1 MKEKRADA
9 ARGTGYAILLHAL
22 LIGLLLFGLH
32 RVSQQGGEAGGDGA
46 LQASVGSV
54 DDLSAKTRRALLGAP
69 KEATQPEPPVQE
81 QLPELPKPVEAPA
94 EPTPQPVAK
103 PTPAV
108 KETPPPKPEPQR
120 PQPPVKTPPPKPEP
134 APVDASKKVPRPE
147 PAKPVPDRK
156 AEAAIAAQAAAEAAR
171 LAKAS
176 TMAKQRAEQLAD
188 ARAAKSGRDAS
199 SSAGRTGAGQGSGQD
214 NSGRDKWKA
223 AVARA
228 IEAKWV
234 RPDDIPR
241 GQVCPIRIHI
251 IPGGDVISA
260 AVQPGCP
267 YSEEA
272 KRSVEKA
279 VRDASPLPFKG
290 YDDVYMRDFVVGFSP
305 SH

>member
-81 QLPELPKPVEAPA
+81 QPPELPKPVEAPA
-94 EPTPQPVAK
+94 EPTAQPVAK

-108 KETPPPKPEPQR
+108 KEAPPTPEPQR
-120 PQPPVKTPPPKPEP
+120 PQPPVKTPLPKPEP

-188 ARAAKSGRDAS
+188 ARAAKSGRDAT
-199 SSAGRTGAGQGSGQD
+199 SSAARTGAGPGNGHNNSGQQ
-214 NSGRDKWKA
+214 KWLD

-234 RPDDIPR
+234 RPDDIPP
-241 GQVCPIRIHI
+241 GQACPIRIRI
-251 IPGGDVISA
+251 IPGGEVISA
-260 AVQPGCP
+260 SVQPGCP

-290 YDDVYMRDFVVGFSP
+290 YEDVYSRDFTANFKP
-305 SH
+305 SR